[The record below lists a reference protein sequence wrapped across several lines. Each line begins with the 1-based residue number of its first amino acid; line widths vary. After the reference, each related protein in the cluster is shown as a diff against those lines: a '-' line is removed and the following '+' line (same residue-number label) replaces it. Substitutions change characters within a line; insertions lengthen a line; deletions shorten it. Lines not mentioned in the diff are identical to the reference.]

1 VFSVVAR
8 KLKEAN
14 CLSLHELISR
24 MATICAVPPKCMIVH
39 ACWDWKHF
47 FLGGYLKEDAP
58 DDYDAE
64 SLKTTDTAKYLN
76 KWDKW
81 TQYHVYRFKKCTRT
95 GYALLHTKEW
105 ATKNYQY
112 VPTRDVA
119 IGIHLVQPYLEKNQ
133 DNLQMTEKDHPTE
146 PALFKTDHTAA
157 KIDAFFNT
165 IKKHGRGAGRN
176 RWGNFDPN
184 AVEGPFADWDK
195 LQKSLIFTKEGA
207 LTYLGECPAG
217 CNPNSDP
224 NTNPN
229 HDNKSNPNNAR

>member
-1 VFSVVAR
+1 VLEFG
-8 KLKEAN
+8 
-14 CLSLHELISR
+14 SR
-24 MATICAVPPKCMIVH
+24 VH
-39 ACWDWKHF
+39 D
-47 FLGGYLKEDAP
+47 
-58 DDYDAE
+58 
-64 SLKTTDTAKYLN
+64 
-76 KWDKW
+76 
-81 TQYHVYRFKKCTRT
+81 QI
-95 GYALLHTKEW
+95 HTKEW

>member
-1 VFSVVAR
+1 MFSVVAR

-81 TQYHVYRFKKCTRT
+81 TKYHVYRFKKCTRT

-105 ATKNYQY
+105 ACEDYEY

-119 IGIHLVQPYLEKNQ
+119 IGIHLVQPYLEKTQ
-133 DNLQMTEKDHPTE
+133 HNLQMTEKDHPTE
-146 PALFKTDHTAA
+146 PTLFNADHTAA
-157 KIDAFFNT
+157 KIDALFKT

-176 RWGNFDPN
+176 RWGYFDPH
-184 AVEGPFADWDK
+184 AVEGVFADWDK
-195 LQKSLIFTKEGA
+195 LQNSLIFTKEAA

-217 CNPNSDP
+217 CKLPKLRP
-224 NTNPN
+224 
-229 HDNKSNPNNAR
+229 